1 MIDERILATRTSRM
15 GASAIREILKVL
27 GQPGMVS
34 LAGGIPAPDSFPLKL
49 ISELSDIVL
58 EKYGPK
64 ALQYDLTEGFIPLRE
79 ALVSEMAR
87 KGVTA
92 TVNDIIISSGSQGAL
107 DAMGKILVTPG
118 DVVAVEAPTY
128 LGAIQAFNPY
138 GPKYVRMDTDD
149 DGLIPEALE
158 KVLSEHAVKFVYL
171 VPTFQNPTGRT
182 IPRARREKIA
192 EIAKARN
199 VLIVEDDPYGTLR
212 FKGEAIPPLKAFAPD
227 HVVYM
232 GSFSKVF
239 SPGLRLGYTVAPPL
253 VAKWMTLAKQGVDLH
268 TCTFAQA
275 LAAEY
280 LIGGHLL
287 KQVEKIIAMYAPKL
301 EAMLEAVEEH
311 FPEDWKYSR
320 PDGGMFVWAEGPKGV
335 DTEKLYGQCVARKAA
350 FVPGKFFYTNPEE
363 GLATMRLNYTMASA
377 EQIRWAIGVIA
388 EVIKENR

>member
-268 TCTFAQA
+268 TCTFA
-275 LAAEY
+275 
-280 LIGGHLL
+280 
-287 KQVEKIIAMYAPKL
+287 
-301 EAMLEAVEEH
+301 
-311 FPEDWKYSR
+311 
-320 PDGGMFVWAEGPKGV
+320 
-335 DTEKLYGQCVARKAA
+335 
-350 FVPGKFFYTNPEE
+350 
-363 GLATMRLNYTMASA
+363 
-377 EQIRWAIGVIA
+377 
-388 EVIKENR
+388 